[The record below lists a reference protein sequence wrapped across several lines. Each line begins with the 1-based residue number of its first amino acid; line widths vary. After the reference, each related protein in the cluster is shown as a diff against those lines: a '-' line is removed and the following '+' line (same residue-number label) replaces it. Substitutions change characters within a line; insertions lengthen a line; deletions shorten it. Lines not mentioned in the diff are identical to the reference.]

1 MSFGSLLFS
10 AFYFMLQ
17 VTGHLEA
24 SYNGDPKN
32 LIFKISHKKFKFML
46 NSQDKGRRGSSVL
59 CLAAI
64 NEENLIKNRRN
75 VIIRHTQNLPSGCTF
90 LINRVTS
97 VDNCTKLGEQFFD
110 DIL

>member
-1 MSFGSLLFS
+1 MF
-10 AFYFMLQ
+10 
-17 VTGHLEA
+17 
-24 SYNGDPKN
+24 
-32 LIFKISHKKFKFML
+32 
-46 NSQDKGRRGSSVL
+46 
-59 CLAAI
+59 AAI